1 MKTENRLL
9 NNFLLA
15 LKSKGRSQNTINS
28 YEIDNVQLLNY
39 IKETRNLTAFIDTF
53 DKEFFNSIEYQ
64 DLEFYMNYLTG
75 KKKPDLESTRARK
88 VASIRAFFK
97 YLTNKLKVISINSAL
112 ELEAP
117 EIPERN
123 IKYKNTEE
131 CKAMLKNVNGRNKE
145 RDLAIITLFI
155 NLGLRVSEL
164 VGIDVTDVQGNNVRV
179 LRKGN
184 KEKNMKLSEHCIDA
198 INNYLKVR
206 PITNEKALFISE
218 RGNRI
223 SVKQIRYLTYKYGDI
238 NPHALRHSCATNLLG
253 TGKVNIRQVQ
263 ELLNH
268 TNIQTTVR
276 YTHITESE
284 MQETVDA
291 NPYY

>member
-28 YEIDNVQLLNY
+28 YEIDNIQLLNY
-39 IKETRNLTAFIDTF
+39 MRETRHITASIDTF
-53 DKEFFNSIEYQ
+53 DKEFFNSVEYQ
-64 DLEFYMNYLTG
+64 DLEFYMNHLTQ
-75 KKKPDLESTRARK
+75 KEEAESTRARK

-97 YLTNKLKVISINSAL
+97 YLTNKLKVITVNPSL

-117 EIPERN
+117 AIPEKT
-123 IKYKNTEE
+123 IKYKNIEE
-131 CKAMLKNVNGRNKE
+131 CKTMLQNINGRNEE

-164 VGIDVTDVQGNNVRV
+164 VGIDVTDIQGNNVRV

-218 RGNRI
+218 KGNRI

-238 NPHALRHSCATNLLG
+238 NPHALRHSCATNLLS
-253 TGKVNIRQVQ
+253 TGKVNIRKVQ

-268 TNIQTTVR
+268 KNIQTTVR
-276 YTHITESE
+276 YTHITEDE